1 MALALKRF
9 WEVLKQSGKLFVEEE
24 FPISKQ
30 DTCSQEIWAE
40 KWRILKAGMILAG
53 QSIFNEISSE
63 VLEDLCY
70 LAGFKKV
77 EWTVH
82 SELYTQLEVLDF
94 FQKRLDALTKEMPNE
109 NLRIGFSEIALNLR
123 SKAVQAGGMEIPF
136 YRLVAQK
143 SAG

>member
-53 QSIFNEISSE
+53 QSIFNEISSRCIDE
-63 VLEDLCY
+63 RN
-70 LAGFKKV
+70 A
-77 EWTVH
+77 
-82 SELYTQLEVLDF
+82 
-94 FQKRLDALTKEMPNE
+94 
-109 NLRIGFSEIALNLR
+109 
-123 SKAVQAGGMEIPF
+123 
-136 YRLVAQK
+136 
-143 SAG
+143 